1 MEKNLDRLALVS
13 IQLKDNVLWFEPP
26 IVCRWETA
34 EETKISEE
42 LIKAEEKRKNSKEL
56 NDSSDENELDE
67 TDVPRRLSNEKK
79 RRKKI
84 SRKVRKI
91 SDFDLIDIPSN
102 IDIYFLMRYFVVPRL
117 PDGYGVKIEMG
128 RNERKSSVLKH
139 IKNDPNDSGLDSSLK
154 KKNSPSSI
162 NDILYKQD
170 EPRSLKPQTISTRKL
185 KIVLKKNFDMETE
198 NGYLFSHFLA
208 DLDMLNEL
216 QTPKFEIKLDEIVCN
231 LTPPKS
237 PDKKDIERRISIEK
251 EDEISLFD
259 LDFLTKKK
267 VVEALQEIQ
276 VTIESESESE
286 INSFDDKS
294 TSEEE

>member
-42 LIKAEEKRKNSKEL
+42 LIKAEERRKNSKED
-56 NDSSDENELDE
+56 DSSDDEKLDE
-67 TDVPRRLSNEKK
+67 TEPRRQSNEKN
-79 RRKKI
+79 RKKKVP
-84 SRKVRKI
+84 RKVRKI
-91 SDFDLIDIPSN
+91 QDFNLIDIPSN

-128 RNERKSSVLKH
+128 RNERKSSILRH
-139 IKNDPNDSGLDSSLK
+139 IKNDTKDLVSDSTTK
-154 KKNSPSSI
+154 KRNGPSSI
-162 NDILYKQD
+162 NDILYKID
-170 EPRSLKPQTISTRKL
+170 EPRTLQPQTTLRRKL
-185 KIVLKKNFDMETE
+185 KIVLKTNSDEVD
-198 NGYLFSHFLA
+198 GYFFSHFLK

-216 QTPKFEIKLDEIVCN
+216 QTPKFDIKLDEIVCH

-237 PDKKDIERRISIEK
+237 PDKKEIERKISIEK
-251 EDEISLFD
+251 EDEISIFD
-259 LDFLTKKK
+259 LDFLTKKR
-267 VVEALQEIQ
+267 VIETLQEIQ
-276 VTIESESESE
+276 VAIESESESE
-286 INSFDDKS
+286 MDSFDDKS

>member
-34 EETKISEE
+34 EETKISED
-42 LIKAEEKRKNSKEL
+42 LIKAEEKRKNSKEVV
-56 NDSSDENELDE
+56 DSSDDELDE
-67 TDVPRRLSNEKK
+67 ADAPRRLSSEKK
-79 RRKKI
+79 RKKRS

-91 SDFDLIDIPSN
+91 QDFNLIDIPSH

-128 RNERKSSVLKH
+128 RNERKSSILRH
-139 IKNDPNDSGLDSSLK
+139 MKNETNDSGLDSNNK
-154 KKNSPSSI
+154 KGSGPSSI
-162 NDILYKQD
+162 NDILYKID
-170 EPRSLKPQTISTRKL
+170 EPRTLQPHTTLRRKL
-185 KIVLKKNFDMETE
+185 KIVLKKSSGEG
-198 NGYLFSHFLA
+198 NGYLFSHFLK

-237 PDKKDIERRISIEK
+237 PDKKEIERKISIEK
-251 EDEISLFD
+251 EDEISIFD

-267 VVEALQEIQ
+267 VVETLQEIL
-276 VTIESESESE
+276 VSVESESESE
-286 INSFDDKS
+286 MDSFDDKS